1 MKIGLALGSGGA
13 KGLAHIGVLKVFEKY
28 NLNIDIISGTS
39 IGAVIGALYSMG
51 MSASEIEKLA
61 LSIGEKNMKEVFST
75 KLSMQGILNQKKA
88 LDFLDSVFNKGK
100 IEELPYKFICVA
112 TDIMTGEEIVF
123 KTGELSKA
131 VMASAS
137 IPVFFPPLKY
147 KNHYLNDGGLI
158 NPVPIKQLMDEDIDF
173 IIAVDVSKPVKT
185 KSSVKVKTT
194 EENMDNKSFMDKIT
208 TLFSNMFEKE
218 KDDEPNI
225 IKVFL
230 NSIDI
235 MEEQIV
241 KKNLRVYPPDILISP
256 DIQEFKTFDFD
267 KVKEIIGKG
276 EIVTEKIIDY
286 IIYRMELSG

>member
-1 MKIGLALGSGGA
+1 MKIGIALGSGGA

-28 NLNIDIISGTS
+28 SLKIDIISGTS
-39 IGAVIGALYSMG
+39 IGAVIGGLYSAG
-51 MSASEIEKLA
+51 MTANEIEELA
-61 LSIGEKNMKEVFST
+61 LSISKKNIKDVFST
-75 KLSMQGILNQKKA
+75 KLSMQGILNQNKA
-88 LDFLDSVFNKGK
+88 IDFLESAFNKRK
-100 IEELPYKFICVA
+100 IEELSRPFISVA
-112 TDIMTGEEIVF
+112 TDIMTGEEVVF
-123 KTGELSKA
+123 KKGELSKA

-137 IPVFFPPLKY
+137 IPVFFPPVKY
-147 KNHYLNDGGLI
+147 KNHYLNDGGLV
-158 NPVPIKQLMDEDIDF
+158 NPVPIKQLMEEGTDF

-185 KSSVKVKTT
+185 KSSVKIKNV
-194 EENMDNKSFMDKIT
+194 EEHMDNKGFMDKIT
-208 TLFSNMFEKE
+208 TMFLNMFEKE

-267 KVKEIIGKG
+267 RAEEIIKKG

-286 IIYRMELSG
+286 ILYRIELL